1 MSQSAPSSALRPGH
15 SVFPTAIGFIG
26 MAWSH
31 AGLVSLQLPGSDRE
45 ATRKRLLKGLGDRAG
60 AFPAI
65 GEGELPP
72 SVAQWVERIGAYAAG
87 EHADFSDMPV
97 DLTGVDAFRQDIYR
111 AARKL
116 GYGETTTYG
125 ELAAGAGHPGE
136 ARETGQALGA
146 NPVTIVIP
154 CHRIMAAGGKIGGFS
169 AHGGIMTKRK
179 LLAMENA
186 RLETPDP
193 DQQSFGF

>member
-1 MSQSAPSSALRPGH
+1 MPALADSSALRPGH
-15 SVFPTAIGFIG
+15 FVFPTAIGFIG
-26 MAWSH
+26 MAWSRD
-31 AGLVSLQLPGSDRE
+31 GLVSLQLPGPDRE
-45 ATRKRLLKGLGDRAG
+45 GTRRRLLKGLGERGG
-60 AFPAI
+60 AFPVI
-65 GEGELPP
+65 EESEL
-72 SVAQWVERIGAYAAG
+72 SSCVAQWVERIRAYASG

-97 DLTGVDAFRQDIYR
+97 DLSGVDAFRRDIYT

-154 CHRIMAAGGKIGGFS
+154 CHRIMAAGGRIGGFS

-186 RLETPDP
+186 RFGTPDP
-193 DQQSFGF
+193 DQHSFGF

>member
-15 SVFPTAIGFIG
+15 FVFPTAIGFIG
-26 MAWSH
+26 MAWSR

-45 ATRKRLLKGLGDRAG
+45 ATRKRLLKGLGERAG

-65 GEGELPP
+65 EEEALPA
-72 SVAQWVERIGAYAAG
+72 SVAQWVERIRAYASG
-87 EHADFSDMPV
+87 EQADFSDMPV
-97 DLTGVDAFRQDIYR
+97 DLTGVDSFRQDIYM
-111 AARKL
+111 AARRL

-125 ELAAGAGHPGE
+125 ELATGAGHPGE

-186 RLETPDP
+186 RFGTPDP
-193 DQQSFGF
+193 DQPSFGF

>member
-1 MSQSAPSSALRPGH
+1 MDSIFNSKVLHPGRF
-15 SVFPTAIGFIG
+15 VFPTAIGFIA
-26 MAWSH
+26 MAWSRD
-31 AGLVSLQLPGSDRE
+31 GLASLQLPGQDGE
-45 ATRKRLLKGLGDRAG
+45 ATRKRLLKGLGERAG
-60 AFPAI
+60 NFPAI
-65 GEGELPP
+65 EARALPSP
-72 SVAQWVERIGAYAAG
+72 VARWVERIRAYASG
-87 EHADFSDMPV
+87 EPADFSDVPV
-97 DLTGVDAFRQDIYR
+97 DLAGVDAFRRDIYA
-111 AARKL
+111 AARRL

-136 ARETGQALGA
+136 ARMAGQALGA

-186 RLETPDP
+186 LFGAPDP
-193 DQQSFGF
+193 DQRSFAF

>member
-1 MSQSAPSSALRPGH
+1 MTVPETLRPGH
-15 SVFPTAIGFIG
+15 FVFSTAIGFIA

-31 AGLVSLQLPGSDRE
+31 DGLVSLQLPGSDRE
-45 ATRKRLLKGLGDRAG
+45 ATRKRLLRGLGERAG
-60 AFPAI
+60 AFPAVGEDVLPSPVLRWI
-65 GEGELPP
+65 G
-72 SVAQWVERIGAYAAG
+72 RIRAYASG
-87 EHADFSDMPV
+87 EPADFSDMPV
-97 DLTGVDAFRQDIYR
+97 DLAGIDAFRQDVYA
-111 AARKL
+111 AARRL

-125 ELAAGAGHPGE
+125 ELAARAGHPGE

-169 AHGGIMTKRK
+169 AHGGITTKRK

-186 RLETPDP
+186 SFGTPDP
-193 DQQSFGF
+193 DQPSFAF

>member
-1 MSQSAPSSALRPGH
+1 MASLVTSSAFPLGH
-15 SVFPTAIGFIG
+15 SVFPTAIGFIA
-26 MAWSH
+26 MAWSRE
-31 AGLVSLQLPGSDRE
+31 GLVSLQLPGQDRE
-45 ATRKRLLKGLGDRAG
+45 ATRRRLLRGLGERAG

-65 GEGELPP
+65 EEGQLPP
-72 SVAQWVERIGAYAAG
+72 SIRRWVERIRAYASG
-87 EHADFSDMPV
+87 EHADFSDVPV
-97 DLTGVDAFRQDIYR
+97 DLTGIDAFRRDIYT

-146 NPVTIVIP
+146 NPITIVIP
-154 CHRIMAAGGKIGGFS
+154 CHRIMASGGRIGGFS

-186 RLETPDP
+186 RFGTPDP